1 MKLVRNHD
9 MTISV
14 ITQEIKIRK
23 ELGLTQTELA
33 EIMGTKQENISRFES
48 GTYNPTLKFLWKMA
62 KALGKNLKVTLE

>member
-1 MKLVRNHD
+1 MKLIRNHD
-9 MTISV
+9 VTISV

-33 EIMGTKQENISRFES
+33 KRMGTKQENISRFES

-62 KALGKNLKVTLE
+62 KALGKNFKSYT

>member
-1 MKLVRNHD
+1 MKLIRNHD
-9 MTISV
+9 VTISV

-33 EIMGTKQENISRFES
+33 KRMGTKQENISRFES

>member
-33 EIMGTKQENISRFES
+33 EKMGTKQENISRFES

>member
-9 MTISV
+9 VTISV

-33 EIMGTKQENISRFES
+33 KRMGTKQENISRFES